1 MSSYSIIV
9 SKEHKDLFLM
19 IWNKFESGFD
29 LFKNVYIENGGDE
42 LCLKFSIVK
51 NAKTTYKL
59 IKTWV
64 ADSMVLHYKLNYFE
78 ANLKIPSGSHV
89 PFKVLCQVLAAF
101 DKIEDVRY
109 ILKDL
114 EVTTEFNVCSYYSF
128 KMFELRQRWQEV
140 CDLFFASL
148 PELVASDA
156 FLDLTR
162 YLLKVN
168 TSIINKVFV
177 SLTSDFIFMK
187 NDKGENIIKPIINN
201 NQGAENAV
209 LELILLSPSSI
220 YIRQNDIE
228 NTLARDIKFLFDD
241 KVVYCT

>member
-1 MSSYSIIV
+1 MGDWGSVDSQSCLGNM
-9 SKEHKDLFLM
+9 E
-19 IWNKFESGFD
+19 FE
-29 LFKNVYIENGGDE
+29 
-42 LCLKFSIVK
+42 
-51 NAKTTYKL
+51 
-59 IKTWV
+59 
-64 ADSMVLHYKLNYFE
+64 
-78 ANLKIPSGSHV
+78 
-89 PFKVLCQVLAAF
+89 F